1 MDKNEQCE
9 INRVQAIEVA
19 VLYVPLVTVWW
30 WRINVN
36 TINDLKGKKSKGD
49 YISKVVIIRL
59 LTVKRSI
66 WAFLFSISQALHG
79 HGNSANIKEL

>member
-1 MDKNEQCE
+1 MS
-9 INRVQAIEVA
+9 
-19 VLYVPLVTVWW
+19 
-30 WRINVN
+30 

-66 WAFLFSISQALHG
+66 
-79 HGNSANIKEL
+79 